1 MIKLCMFIMMF
12 GGLLNSQTNVISTVN
27 GEKITMDEIKNRMTL
42 NYFTKTLDEAIG
54 DKLII
59 QEAKKRNISVSKD
72 ELNKAINQI
81 KQRFTK
87 EDDFKKELKRI
98 GISEK
103 DYYSMIETNLLIEK
117 AIITILNI
125 NPTDE
130 DAKKYYDSNPSQ
142 FDIPEAL
149 KIRQIYVNTEQ
160 EAKDILIALDAGAS
174 FERLAEIKS
183 ADERLRQSKGD
194 IGFIS
199 KGMLLPDIEN
209 EIFLTPIGKYTKPV
223 KTGNGYSIF
232 KVEEKREQNK
242 LKFEDVKEKIKEL
255 IKSSQIQN
263 GRQQLI
269 NQLREKATIK

>member
-1 MIKLCMFIMMF
+1 MFIMMF

-42 NYFTKTLDEAIG
+42 NYFAKTLDEAIG

-149 KIRQIYVNTEQ
+149 RVRQIFVNTEQ
-160 EAKDILIALDAGAS
+160 EAKDILIALEAGAN

-183 ADERLRQSKGD
+183 ADESLRQSKGD
-194 IGFIS
+194 LGFIS
-199 KGMLLPDIEN
+199 KGTLLTDIEN
-209 EIFLTPIGKYTKPV
+209 EIFSTPIGKYTKPIR
-223 KTGNGYSIF
+223 TGNGYSIF
-232 KVEEKREQNK
+232 KVEEKREQSK

-269 NQLREKATIK
+269 NQLKDKATIK

>member
-12 GGLLNSQTNVISTVN
+12 GGFLNSQTNVVSTVN
-27 GEKITMDEIKNRMTL
+27 DEKITMDEIKDRMTL
-42 NYFTKTLDEAIG
+42 NYFAKTLDDAIG
-54 DKLII
+54 DKLIL

-72 ELNKAINQI
+72 ELNNAIKQI
-81 KQRFTK
+81 KQRFAK

-98 GISEK
+98 GVSEK
-103 DYYSMIETNLLIEK
+103 DYYSMIENNLLIEK

-142 FDIPEAL
+142 FEIPEAL
-149 KIRQIYVNTEQ
+149 RIRQIFVNTEQ
-160 EAKDILIALDAGAS
+160 EAKDIFIALEAGAS
-174 FERLAEIKS
+174 FEKLAEMKS
-183 ADERLRQSKGD
+183 ADEKLRQAKGD

-199 KGMLLPDIEN
+199 KGMLIPDIEN
-209 EIFLTPIGKYTKPV
+209 ELFSTAVGKYTKPI

-232 KVEEKREQNK
+232 KVEEKRDQSK
-242 LKFEDVKEKIKEL
+242 LKFEDVKDKIKDL
-255 IKSSQIQN
+255 IKSSLIQN

-269 NQLREKATIK
+269 NQLKEKATIK

>member
-1 MIKLCMFIMMF
+1 MFIMMF
-12 GGLLNSQTNVISTVN
+12 GGFLNSQTNVVSTVN
-27 GEKITMDEIKNRMTL
+27 DEKITMDEIKNRMTL
-42 NYFTKTLDEAIG
+42 NYFAKTLDEAIG

-103 DYYSMIETNLLIEK
+103 NYYSMIENNLLIEK

-255 IKSSQIQN
+255 NKSSQIQN

>member
-12 GGLLNSQTNVISTVN
+12 GGFLNSQTNVVSTVN
-27 GEKITMDEIKNRMTL
+27 DEKITMDEIKNRMTL
-42 NYFTKTLDEAIG
+42 NYFAKTLDEAIG

-255 IKSSQIQN
+255 NKSSQIQN

>member
-42 NYFTKTLDEAIG
+42 NYFAKTLDEAIG

-232 KVEEKREQNK
+232 KVEEKREHNK

>member
-42 NYFTKTLDEAIG
+42 NYFAKTLDEAIG